1 MHGDQRVTRL
11 TSECP
16 PCNRRGRNPATT
28 ARYGR
33 RLGDS
38 WLRPAVGEAC
48 PMAHIWCGEGGQP
61 SALQRPGSSA
71 DTYEICALARCERTR
86 ETRLWRC
93 PLKEKTLCYL
103 WMFFP
108 QHATQCVLQPLSRRE
123 TCLQNTATDIYMICH
138 TGMSTNNDSNTRI
151 VTCDAAKR
159 SLFRKVRRCA
169 VAGAWT

>member
-71 DTYEICALARCERTR
+71 DTYEICALARCERK
-86 ETRLWRC
+86 ETLWRC
-93 PLKEKTLCYL
+93 PLKEK
-103 WMFFP
+103 
-108 QHATQCVLQPLSRRE
+108 
-123 TCLQNTATDIYMICH
+123 
-138 TGMSTNNDSNTRI
+138 
-151 VTCDAAKR
+151 R
-159 SLFRKVRRCA
+159 SLLSAISGFFFTRDTVCAATSLQTRDVSPEHSDRYIYDLPHGNVNQQRQQHTYSNMRRS
-169 VAGAWT
+169 